1 MPYLL
6 TTTKY
11 AKRGDEVKVVSDR
24 GTAVIVESESGN
36 RFSVRSDNLCEEKP
50 EPEVIIEAVKQRAPR
65 ESKKPLTQAE
75 KLQLEYL
82 NSIK

>member
-1 MPYLL
+1 MPYIL

-11 AKRGDEVKVVSDR
+11 AKRGDLVTVISDR
-24 GTAVIVESESGN
+24 GTAVIVEDSAGV
-36 RFSVRSDNLCEEKP
+36 RFSVRSELLGEEEP
-50 EPEVIIEAVKQRAPR
+50 EPEVVIETPKQRTPR